1 MTSALVQPAVR
12 VFGASWC
19 ADTRRCRRLLRRLRV
34 PHRYRDVDLDLEAL
48 KEALALDR
56 GSRRTPI
63 VEVGDLVLV
72 EPDSQRLVAALTTA
86 GLVGAS
92 DAVAHGKDLN
102 LGDLDRLA
110 RLVAAAV
117 TMLGTTRAPG
127 GLRWPLR
134 AGALLLGLTAVRGW
148 CPVYDAWQ
156 VTSLNGP
163 GDRPDEAER
172 RHWLAS
178 SSQPTAWSNQ

>member
-34 PHRYRDVDLDLEAL
+34 PHQYRDVDLDLEAL
-48 KEALALDR
+48 KVALALDG

-63 VEVGDLVLV
+63 VEVADRVLV
-72 EPDSQRLVAALTTA
+72 EPDSQVLLAALTKA
-86 GLVGAS
+86 GMVQAS
-92 DAVAHGKDLN
+92 DVVAHGKDLN
-102 LGDLDRLA
+102 LGDLDRVA
-110 RLVAAAV
+110 RLLVAAAAI
-117 TMLGTTRAPG
+117 LGTARAPG
-127 GLRWPLR
+127 VLRFPLR

-148 CPVYDAWQ
+148 CPVYDAWH

-172 RHWLAS
+172 RTWLAS
-178 SSQPTAWSNQ
+178 SSPPTVWSNQ